1 MKLKYL
7 FGLTIALSATF
18 PGNAYADSI
27 TRYLDNWNVRES
39 ENFILLSIIIL
50 LSLSL
55 GVVQTTT
62 NLSREARESGCSQR
76 SILIQFIA
84 SFLAVSLIISG
95 VIFFLNL
102 EQFRG
107 TPGILLTFGG
117 SAGIFGSAYGFLLF
131 GNYLYENPDKLK

>member
-1 MKLKYL
+1 MKLKFL
-7 FGLTIALSATF
+7 FCVTIVLCTIFS
-18 PGNAYADSI
+18 GSAYADSL
-27 TRYLDNWNVRES
+27 TLDFDSWNIRES
-39 ENFILLSIIIL
+39 ENFILLSVIIL
-50 LSLSL
+50 LSMSL

-62 NLSREARESGCSQR
+62 NLSREARESGCSRR
-76 SILIQFIA
+76 SIFIQFIA

-117 SAGIFGSAYGFLLF
+117 SAGIFATACGFLLF